1 MGEDCER
8 TALERRKPA
17 PRTPRRARPAP
28 VPWEARVLL
37 DELGELCLWPHSG
50 PVDLEGGHRPRLA
63 APSRVLPRQNEAAG
77 TSCGVLEGRQGFLS
91 WDFIGNPVFALR
103 AAAFV
108 YSGGATV
115 RGSRSRGARSLLRGV
130 LDHVSSPGP
139 AATRRSFVSA
149 LGPL

>member
-37 DELGELCLWPHSG
+37 DELGELCLWAHSG

-63 APSRVLPRQNEAAG
+63 APSRVLPRRTEAAG

-91 WDFIGNPVFALR
+91 WDFIGVAAALR
-103 AAAFV
+103 ATAGPQWGHSAGFQV
-108 YSGGATV
+108 AGRALSAPWG
-115 RGSRSRGARSLLRGV
+115 LR
-130 LDHVSSPGP
+130 P
-139 AATRRSFVSA
+139 RQ
-149 LGPL
+149 

>member
-37 DELGELCLWPHSG
+37 DEIGELCLWAHSG

-63 APSRVLPRQNEAAG
+63 APSRVLPGGLKLQVRPVGSWREDRVPLAG
-77 TSCGVLEGRQGFLS
+77 TSSE
-91 WDFIGNPVFALR
+91 
-103 AAAFV
+103 
-108 YSGGATV
+108 
-115 RGSRSRGARSLLRGV
+115 
-130 LDHVSSPGP
+130 SP
-139 AATRRSFVSA
+139 
-149 LGPL
+149 PL

>member
-8 TALERRKPA
+8 AALERRKPA

-37 DELGELCLWPHSG
+37 DELSELCLWAHSG

-63 APSRVLPRQNEAAG
+63 APSRVLPRRTEAAG

-91 WDFIGNPVFALR
+91 WDFIGVAAALR